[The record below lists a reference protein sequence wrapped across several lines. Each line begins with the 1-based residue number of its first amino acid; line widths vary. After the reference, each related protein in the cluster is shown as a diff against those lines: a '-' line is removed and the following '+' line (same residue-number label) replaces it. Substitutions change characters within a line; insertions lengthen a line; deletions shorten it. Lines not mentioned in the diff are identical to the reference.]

1 MKIVISGYY
10 GFENIGDEAILYA
23 IIQSL
28 KKEHPEVEITVLS
41 NEPEITAES
50 YQVKAVSRWN
60 LRDVI
65 QAIKMSDGLIS
76 GGGSLMQ
83 DKTGFR
89 TIPYYASIIKIT
101 KIYKKPVFIYAQG
114 MGPLN
119 YKLSRFIVKKV
130 LKNTTITVRD
140 NDSKQ
145 LLQEIGVDEKIDIVP
160 DPVLGIDIV
169 QQSVDWLFTSQQYT
183 KPIVTVSVRDW
194 PTTNN
199 YKQKL
204 AQALSVIGKQGYQ
217 IVFIPMHGSFDLTVS
232 EEIAALMDCDSK
244 IVPLHAS
251 MHEKIAMISESVV
264 LIGIRLHALI
274 FAAVVNT
281 PFLPLSY
288 DPKIDSFAKICGQ
301 PVVGSIEEGNWEPE
315 DLTTMFTKMTNHL
328 AEEKSRLSDE
338 VSRYKG
344 EAQNT
349 ARSALKVFKNRQR
362 S

>member
-28 KKEHPEVEITVLS
+28 RKERPEIEITVLS
-41 NEPEITAES
+41 NDPEITAKR
-50 YQVKAVSRWN
+50 YDVKAVNRWK
-60 LRDVI
+60 LPDVT

-83 DKTGFR
+83 DETGTR
-89 TIPYYASIIKIT
+89 TIPYYAGIIQIAKFH
-101 KIYKKPVFIYAQG
+101 KKPVFVYAQG
-114 MGPLN
+114 MGPFN
-119 YKLSRFIVKKV
+119 RKLSRFIVKRA
-130 LKNTTITVRD
+130 LKNTTVTVRD

-145 LLQEIGVDEKIDIVP
+145 LLERIGVKDKINIVP
-160 DPVLGIDIV
+160 DPVLGIDVV
-169 QQSVDWLFTSQQYT
+169 QQSSDWFTSEQFT
-183 KPIVTVSVRDW
+183 KPVVTVSVRDW

-204 AQALSVIGKQGYQ
+204 AQALSTIGKQGYEV
-217 IVFIPMHGSFDLTVS
+217 VFIPMHGSYDSVTS
-232 EEIAALMDCDSK
+232 EEIASMMDCESK
-244 IVPLHAS
+244 IAPHDAS
-251 MHEKIAMISESVV
+251 IHEKIAMIHESEL

-288 DPKIDSFAKICGQ
+288 DPKIDAFAEICGQ
-301 PVVGSIEEGNWEPE
+301 PLVGNIEEDQWEAE
-315 DLTTMFTKMTNHL
+315 DLTEMFTKMANHL
-328 AEEKSRLSDE
+328 EEEQRRLGAK
-338 VSRYKG
+338 VSPYKE

-349 ARSALKVFKNRQR
+349 ARAAIQAFTQI
-362 S
+362 

>member
-41 NEPEITAES
+41 NDPEITAER
-50 YQVKAVSRWN
+50 YHVKAVNRWK

-65 QAIKMSDGLIS
+65 QAIKMSDGLVS

-83 DKTGFR
+83 DETGFR
-89 TIPYYASIIKIT
+89 TIPYYAGIIKIA
-101 KIYKKPVFIYAQG
+101 KVYKKPVFIYAQG
-114 MGPLN
+114 MGPFN
-119 YKLSRFIVKKV
+119 YKLSRLIVKNV

-145 LLQEIGVDEKIDIVP
+145 LLQQIGVKENIDIVP

-169 QQSVDWLFTSQQYT
+169 QQSSDWFTSQQFT
-183 KPIVTVSVRDW
+183 KPVVTVSVRDW
-194 PTTNN
+194 ATTNN

-204 AQALSVIGKQGYQ
+204 AQALSVIGKQGYE
-217 IVFIPMHGSFDLTVS
+217 IVFIPMHGSYDLTTS
-232 EEIAALMDCDSK
+232 KEIAELMDCESK
-244 IVPLHAS
+244 IAPHHAS
-251 MHEKIAMISESVV
+251 IHEKIAMINESEL

-288 DPKIDSFAKICGQ
+288 DPKIDSFAEICGQ
-301 PVVGSIEEGNWEPE
+301 PLVGSIEEDNWNSE
-315 DLTTMFTKMTNHL
+315 DLVNMFTKMSNHL
-328 AEEKSRLSDE
+328 EEEKRRLGAE
-338 VSRYKG
+338 VSLYKE

-349 ARSALKVFKNRQR
+349 ARAAIKVFGNKKEN
-362 S
+362 

>member
-28 KKEHPEVEITVLS
+28 RKENPEVEITVLS
-41 NEPEITAES
+41 NAPEITAER
-50 YQVKAVSRWN
+50 YHVKAVNRWK
-60 LRDVI
+60 LQEVR

-76 GGGSLMQ
+76 GGGSLLQ
-83 DKTGFR
+83 DETGSR
-89 TIPYYASIIKIT
+89 TIPYYAGIIKIA
-101 KIYKKPVFIYAQG
+101 KLHRKPVFIYAQG
-114 MGPLN
+114 MGPFN
-119 YKLSRFIVKKV
+119 SKLSRFLVKSV

-145 LLQEIGVDEKIDIVP
+145 LLQQIGVKEKIDIVP

-169 QQSVDWLFTSQQYT
+169 QQSSDWFASQQFT
-183 KPIVTVSVRDW
+183 KPVVTVSVRDW

-204 AQALSVIGKQGYQ
+204 AQALSEIGKQGYE
-217 IVFIPMHGSFDLTVS
+217 IVFIPMHGSHDFTTS
-232 EEIAALMDCDSK
+232 EEIAGLMDCESK
-244 IVPLHAS
+244 IAPHDAS
-251 MHEKIAMISESVV
+251 IHEKIALIHESAL

-288 DPKIDSFAKICGQ
+288 DPKIDSFAEICGR
-301 PVVGSIEEGNWEPE
+301 PLVGSIEKDNWETE
-315 DLTTMFTKMTNHL
+315 DLTNMFTEMTNHL
-328 AEEKSRLSDE
+328 AEEKSRLGTE
-338 VSRYKG
+338 VSPYKA

-349 ARSALKVFKNRQR
+349 ARAAIKVFENKKE

>member
-28 KKEHPEVEITVLS
+28 KKEQPEVEITVLS
-41 NEPEITAES
+41 NEPEVTAER
-50 YQVKAVSRWN
+50 YHVHAVNRWK

-83 DKTGFR
+83 DETGSR
-89 TIPYYASIIKIT
+89 TIPYYAGIIKIA
-101 KIYKKPVFIYAQG
+101 KFLRKPVFIYAQG
-114 MGPLN
+114 MGPFN
-119 YKLSRFIVKKV
+119 QKKSRFMVKSA

-145 LLQEIGVDEKIDIVP
+145 LLQQIGVKEKIAIVP

-169 QQSVDWLFTSQQYT
+169 QQASDWLTSQQFT
-183 KPIVTVSVRDW
+183 KPVVTVSVRDW
-194 PTTNN
+194 PTTNH

-204 AQALSVIGKQGYQ
+204 AQALSFIGKQGYE
-217 IVFIPMHGSFDLTVS
+217 IVFIPMHGSHDLITS
-232 EEIAALMDCDSK
+232 EEIAGLMDCESK
-244 IVPLHAS
+244 IAPHDAS
-251 MHEKIAMISESVV
+251 IHEKIALIKESEL

-281 PFLPLSY
+281 PFIPLSY
-288 DPKIDSFAKICGQ
+288 DPKIDSFAEICGQ
-301 PVVGSIEEGNWEPE
+301 PLVGSIEEDNWTTV
-315 DLTTMFTKMTNHL
+315 DLTNMFTKMTKHL
-328 AEEKSRLSDE
+328 EEEKDRLGAE
-338 VSRYKG
+338 VSPYKE

-349 ARSALKVFKNRQR
+349 ARAAIKIFKNKIE